1 MVFGA
6 RDYLH
11 CTSPYSSK
19 YTLMF
24 MYMCYS
30 HYNVDHILIL
40 IRSVVVLRKMFVFW
54 HSVFAILAASIYTG
68 FIPFLI
74 TLISSTRRT
83 SRTII
88 CIWCNPRDITSIRAH
103 SFNPNLDYYKIVC
116 TEVPNLT
123 LFSHIEIFQLVY
135 YLVYCFFLII
145 LFSLSKG
152 CFQKCK
158 IFKKIVV

>member
-11 CTSPYSSK
+11 CTSPHSLK

-54 HSVFAILAASIYTG
+54 HPVFAILAASIYTG

-116 TEVPNLT
+116 TEVT
-123 LFSHIEIFQLVY
+123 LFSHIEIFQHVY
-135 YLVYCFFLII
+135 YLVYCFFYY
-145 LFSLSKG
+145 FVFFVKRM
-152 CFQKCK
+152 FQKM
-158 IFKKIVV
+158 